1 MHLKLIGSDCSNGIK
16 IIKYIKKAVNDLK
29 MKINVEE
36 VPISLKEK
44 YNIKVVPTLII
55 DGKKVF
61 EGFVPTEKELI
72 RKLKEINV

>member
-16 IIKYIKKAVNDLK
+16 IIKNIKKAEKDLK

>member
-1 MHLKLIGSDCSNGIK
+1 
-16 IIKYIKKAVNDLK
+16 